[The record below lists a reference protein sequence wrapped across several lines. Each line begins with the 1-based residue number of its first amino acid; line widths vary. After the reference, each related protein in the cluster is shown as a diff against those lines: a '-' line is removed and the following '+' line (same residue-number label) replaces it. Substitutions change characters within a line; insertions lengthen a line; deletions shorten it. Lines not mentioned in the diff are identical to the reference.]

1 MNPFPKKAGL
11 DKLRITLAFSFFF
24 SSVLI
29 CLPQKSIATMYLPP
43 PPDPWYS
50 ISVELDASSLP
61 PGVKVLE
68 KEVTLSSY
76 QGTAKFRYLHNESSI
91 PFYLVNTLS
100 GPLDWV
106 RHFPPNE
113 VPVKKLLNGK
123 VFELDLGRDVWRV
136 VGPGGV
142 SLMELLI
149 DSYEKVLGVK
159 GPGRPDSVVV
169 PSPKTI
175 SFRAI
180 YGGKELILNA
190 TITYEIN
197 KEYNPERNNEYY
209 NLNWFQIRSVLFNQ
223 DELPTGLTI
232 VEDEHMPHPLLRL
245 KLVNEGKTPLY
256 VTARSEEPV
265 SWVSQFPPGKIP
277 YLKFVDGKVRWFM
290 GPTGPHFDN
299 PGWVGGFEGGP
310 DRQTEGLIYEDYI
323 FRESGAVSQQVWAD
337 DRPDQV
343 SIPSPQDFAIKA
355 FYGTSPVWLRGK
367 IIYAL
372 NDKYR
377 PDAGKGPPILASST
391 GFTYPGARKEMVFL
405 LATILNSI
413 LMNLLFFRLLRRR
426 KEQSLSIALG
436 IVIGIVESFLLFG
449 GFVAAS
455 QWVFYKS
462 LRWIGLQGYNLIALM
477 LTALYLVLS
486 IPLLIRYRFSMR
498 DTSVFL
504 VGSFLLIRGVFWIS
518 GYY

>member
-1 MNPFPKKAGL
+1 MNSFPRKARL
-11 DKLRITLAFSFFF
+11 NKLRIDLAFSFFL

-29 CLPQKSIATMYLPP
+29 CHPQKSIATTYLPP
-43 PPDPWYS
+43 QPDPWYS
-50 ISVELDASSLP
+50 ISVEVDASSLP
-61 PGVKVLE
+61 PGVKILE
-68 KEVTLSSY
+68 KEVTLSFY
-76 QGTAKFRYLHNESSI
+76 EGTAKFRYLHNESSI
-91 PFYLVNTLS
+91 PFYLVRTLS

-106 RHFPPNE
+106 GHFPPNE

-123 VFELDLGRDVWRV
+123 VFELDLGKDVWRV
-136 VGPGGV
+136 AGPGGV
-142 SLMELLI
+142 SLMDLLI
-149 DSYEKVLGVK
+149 DSYEKVFGVK

-175 SFRAI
+175 SFRTI
-180 YGGKELILNA
+180 YGSKELILNA

-209 NLNWFQIRSVLFNQ
+209 DLNWFQIRSVHFNE
-223 DELPTGLTI
+223 DEFPTGLK
-232 VEDEHMPHPLLRL
+232 VGEDRQCPHSLLKL
-245 KLVNEGKTPLY
+245 TLVNEGRTPLY
-256 VTARSEEPV
+256 VIARSEEPV
-265 SWVSQFPPGKIP
+265 SWVSQFAPGKIP
-277 YLKFVDGKVRWFM
+277 HMKFVDGKVWWFT
-290 GPTGPHFDN
+290 GPTRSYFRN
-299 PGWVGGFEGGP
+299 PDGVGGLVGGS
-310 DRQTEGLIYEDYI
+310 DREADGQIDEFYI
-323 FRESGAVSQQVWAD
+323 FRESGVVSQQVRAD

-343 SIPSPQDFAIKA
+343 SIPSPQDFAIEA

-372 NDKYR
+372 NGKYG
-377 PDAGKGPPILASST
+377 PDAGKGPPIVASST

-405 LATILNSI
+405 PVTILNSI

-426 KEQSLSIALG
+426 KERSLSIVLG
-436 IVIGIVESFLLFG
+436 IVFGIVESFLIFG

-462 LRWIGLQGYNLIALM
+462 LRWVGLQGYNLVALM
-477 LTALYLVLS
+477 LTALFLILS

-498 DTSVFL
+498 DTSVFV